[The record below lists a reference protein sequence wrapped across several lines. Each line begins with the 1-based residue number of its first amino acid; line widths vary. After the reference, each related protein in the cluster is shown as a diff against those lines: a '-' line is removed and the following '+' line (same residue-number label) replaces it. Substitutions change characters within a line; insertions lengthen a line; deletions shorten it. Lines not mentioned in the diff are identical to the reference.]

1 MWVTAYCP
9 QTPVRNPCLFMQLS
23 QKLRRF
29 GSSIRKLFRFTPSHE
44 PEVQVERPASAASDG
59 KAKKNWKLHTAIGVL
74 VFLVLL
80 WPALAVLKS
89 HIDDDPD
96 FSPPTVKGGSHSVA
110 MAVGLIERE
119 VNQAGWVANAPFF
132 MPAAMLN
139 NMPNYQIGMVGA
151 LGRFSFELEDQIGRE
166 RGSSAADPDLTEA
179 RSLLQYE
186 PTVWI
191 FKPGTIWP
199 TAPAEQQYR
208 DAAKALKRYNVRV
221 ANGEATFDARS
232 DNLMAVLDR
241 IALDLG
247 AMSAELDT
255 AIDHRHKTLGLLD
268 LKADKVFYRVKGASY
283 TYYMLLKAME
293 PDFQQALENK
303 QVKPIYDQML
313 AELKKAALMLPL
325 VVNNGSLSGQ
335 VFPNHLANQG
345 FHLLRAR
352 TKMREITDILR
363 K

>member
-1 MWVTAYCP
+1 
-9 QTPVRNPCLFMQLS
+9 MQFS

-29 GSSIRKLFRFTPSHE
+29 GSSLRKTFRFTPGDE
-44 PEVQVERPASAASDG
+44 PEVKLERPEPAPKTDG
-59 KAKKNWKLHTAIGVL
+59 KRPNWKWRIAIGAL

-80 WPALAVLKS
+80 WPAMALMTS
-89 HIDDDPD
+89 RIDDNPD
-96 FSPPTVKGGSHSVA
+96 FNPAPVKGGSHSVA

-139 NMPNYQIGMVGA
+139 NMPNFQIGMVGA

-166 RGSSAADPDLTEA
+166 RGSSAADPDLTAA
-179 RSLLQYE
+179 RGLLQYE

-241 IALDLG
+241 MALDLG

-268 LKADKVFYRVKGASY
+268 FKADKVFYRVKGASY

-293 PDFQQALENK
+293 PDFEQALENK

-313 AELKKAALMLPL
+313 EELKKAALMRPL
-325 VVNNGSLSGQ
+325 VVNNGTISGQ
-335 VFPNHLANQG
+335 FFPNHLANQG